1 VLVGLL
7 TRAIMDSHYG
17 QTKPAMR
24 VSRESHLS
32 ARQTGSIAPSK
43 CLMTTE
49 FIDLTGSRL
58 RNPG

>member
-32 ARQTGSIAPSK
+32 AGRPDRSHHQNAP
-43 CLMTTE
+43 MTADIVDPTC
-49 FIDLTGSRL
+49 SRL